1 MAKLVLTLCLVF
13 LALSARAAI
22 GDEKFSDAKVS
33 FKIANHVSASIQV
46 KIFHNGTHYR
56 DLYISP
62 YYFTELT
69 EVPEGNYTLEVY
81 DVSDVFLGYIE
92 ESKSKSAYDNGSSLI
107 SISRF
112 GLKPTITT
120 KLSYPDIADLAE
132 RIDLNKLAAQSIVKK
147 VEAASPVKAPV
158 QLAIES
164 SVSRRLKL
172 ANLTNYLLYIEIQS
186 PIAENLVSPR
196 FLANDAYSPETV
208 KEADSI
214 IVFPADT
221 VVVLKA
227 FKSSEAEARECLSMT
242 NCDRV
247 LKTFETKISELKI
260 DDSDSYIW
268 IIDELP

>member
-1 MAKLVLTLCLVF
+1 MARLVLIFSIWF
-13 LALSARAAI
+13 LALGAGAEI

-56 DLYISP
+56 DIYISP
-62 YYFTELT
+62 YYFSELT
-69 EVPEGNYTLEVY
+69 EVPEGDYTLEVY

-92 ESKSKSAYDNGSSLI
+92 ETKLKSSYDNGSNLI

-112 GLKPTITT
+112 GLKPTTTT

-132 RIDLNKLAAQSIVKK
+132 RMDLNKLAAQSVVKK
-147 VEAASPVKAPV
+147 IEAANPVKSPVPV
-158 QLAIES
+158 AV
-164 SVSRRLKL
+164 VSTLPRKLKL
-172 ANLTNYLLYIEIQS
+172 ANLTNYLLYIEIKS
-186 PIAENLVSPR
+186 VLGEDLVSPR

-221 VVVLKA
+221 VLSLKA
-227 FKSSEAEARECLSMT
+227 FKLSEAAARECLSMI
-242 NCDRV
+242 NCDKV
-247 LKTFETKISELKI
+247 LKTFETKISELKV

>member
-1 MAKLVLTLCLVF
+1 MAKLVLTLYLVF
-13 LALSARAAI
+13 LALGARAEI

-56 DLYISP
+56 DIYISP

-69 EVPEGNYTLEVY
+69 EVPEGDYTLEVY

-92 ESKSKSAYDNGSSLI
+92 DTKLKSAFDNGSSLV

-112 GLKPTITT
+112 GLKPTTTT

-132 RIDLNKLAAQSIVKK
+132 RMDLNKLAAQSIVKK
-147 VEAASPVKAPV
+147 VEAANPIKPP
-158 QLAIES
+158 LAAVEQP

-172 ANLTNYLLYIEIQS
+172 ANLTNYLLYIEVKS
-186 PIAENLVSPR
+186 PIGENLVSPR

-208 KEADSI
+208 KETDSI

-221 VVVLKA
+221 VLSLKA
-227 FKSSEAEARECLSMT
+227 FKLSEAAARECLENAS
-242 NCDRV
+242 CDKV
-247 LKTFETKISELKI
+247 LKNFQTKISELKI